1 MSGHDHESN
10 RLLCT
15 KKRNCTRIAGCCHD
29 ELNGPMKLIPMKVS
43 GTNLQVCTEE
53 NLL

>member
-10 RLLCT
+10 RLN
-15 KKRNCTRIAGCCHD
+15 KRYTCIAGCCHD